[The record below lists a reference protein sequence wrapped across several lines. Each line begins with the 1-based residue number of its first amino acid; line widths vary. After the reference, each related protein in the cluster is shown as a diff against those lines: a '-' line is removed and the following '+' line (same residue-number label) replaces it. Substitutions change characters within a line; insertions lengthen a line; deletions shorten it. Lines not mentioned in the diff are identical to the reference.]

1 VTPERP
7 FGEQHLTHPEGR
19 QPTMRSSTRRIS
31 RFVTAYF
38 GAAFQVI
45 VMGSTGRLAEEAGI
59 LRRGHAV

>member
-1 VTPERP
+1 M
-7 FGEQHLTHPEGR
+7 R

-45 VMGSTGRLAEEAGI
+45 VMGGTGRLAEEAGV